1 MQVKKTI
8 SSKLPA
14 DTTFSVI
21 YQDVFFFF
29 ISTNQSGFK
38 LTDSCIKQLLSITDG
53 TYDKLDKGFKV
64 RDVFLDIFK
73 LKHKGISGILLRP
86 IKGCVS
92 GRK

>member
-1 MQVKKTI
+1 MFV
-8 SSKLPA
+8 
-14 DTTFSVI
+14 
-21 YQDVFFFF
+21 FF

-38 LTDSCIKQLLSITDG
+38 LKDSCIKQLLSIADG

-73 LKHKGISGILLRP
+73 LKHNGMSGILLRL
-86 IKGCVS
+86 IKDCVS